1 MSNYNFFIIFITTL
15 GSYFFS
21 LFLVKIKKIN
31 LVQHRHFWNII
42 LLITFLVSGILGL
55 FLAFSI
61 DQKLS
66 LRWYLPVIWYHVEFG
81 IVMALV
87 AIFHSLWHLP
97 YFSSLFK
104 KLPNNKN

>member
-1 MSNYNFFIIFITTL
+1 MQSYYFIPILLITFICYFSSIFLIKSQKITL
-15 GSYFFS
+15 
-21 LFLVKIKKIN
+21 I
-31 LVQHRHFWNII
+31 QHRRFWNFV

-66 LRWYLPVIWYHVEFG
+66 LSWYLPLMWYHVEFG

-87 AIFHSLWHLP
+87 SLIHILWHIP
-97 YFSSLFK
+97 YFK
-104 KLPNNKN
+104 VK

>member
-1 MSNYNFFIIFITTL
+1 MQSYYFIPILSIVFIAYL
-15 GSYFFS
+15 FS
-21 LFLVKIKKIN
+21 LFLVKSQKIT
-31 LVQHRHFWNII
+31 LIHHRRFWNFV

-66 LRWYLPVIWYHVEFG
+66 LAWYLPLIWYHVEFG

-87 AIFHSLWHLP
+87 SLIHIFWHLS
-97 YFSSLFK
+97 YFK
-104 KLPNNKN
+104 VK